1 MRADNNREITL
12 EQIEFISE
20 ELKKSNIP
28 TDNIKEEFFRRFFPD
43 IEDENI
49 KDFFVIM
56 NKKYKIKYSPEW
68 IIYDNFI
75 PEDKIFILNNK
86 GWKW

>member
-28 TDNIKEEFFRRFFPD
+28 TDNIKEEFFRRFFL
-43 IEDENI
+43 IL
-49 KDFFVIM
+49 KM
-56 NKKYKIKYSPEW
+56 KILKT
-68 IIYDNFI
+68 F
-75 PEDKIFILNNK
+75 LL
-86 GWKW
+86 